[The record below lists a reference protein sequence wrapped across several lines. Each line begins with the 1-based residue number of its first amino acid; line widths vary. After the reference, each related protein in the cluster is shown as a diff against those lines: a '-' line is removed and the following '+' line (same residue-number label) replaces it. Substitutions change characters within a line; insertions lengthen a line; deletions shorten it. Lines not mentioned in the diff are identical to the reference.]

1 MSKKCRSWIVVFI
14 SMLSVLVSYRA
25 SYADCFN
32 EIDPSYYQ
40 TNPQSEIHIQTS
52 ADIYAVRNRIV
63 DFIWRRS
70 GMPGRLPDQVTKKVS
85 AERYLNTSN
94 FSNLGRIDSLVTVM
108 DHNFNST
115 AYLLHPVTS
124 NNRLLI
130 FHQGHSQTL
139 NENGGNETIK
149 YFLGQGF
156 TVLGFQMPLFGPN
169 TGPVTEHNN
178 LASFESAT
186 LSPFKFFLEPIAVS
200 LNYIGSE
207 YNFSD
212 ISMTG
217 ISGGGWTTH
226 LYAAIDTRIGKSFPV
241 AGSLPLYL
249 REPPCGTPDRGDY
262 EQGKIT
268 SPEVAN
274 FYQNIASYLDLYIL
288 ASYGQGRA
296 QVQILNKFD
305 ECCFAGIRYQTYE
318 DIVKAR
324 MADLGV
330 GSFRVALDISHW
342 SHKISNW
349 ALNSVLGL
357 ELIPA
362 PSAIPTAPS
371 ALSVVPTAA
380 TPSATGIQ

>member
-1 MSKKCRSWIVVFI
+1 
-14 SMLSVLVSYRA
+14 MLSVFVVQRSG
-25 SYADCFN
+25 YAIDCFN
-32 EIDPSYYQ
+32 EIDPIYYQ
-40 TNPQSEIHIQTS
+40 TNPAGEIHIQTP
-52 ADIYAVRNRIV
+52 ADISAVRNRIV
-63 DFIWRRS
+63 NFVWKGNGI
-70 GMPGRLPDQVTKKVS
+70 PGRLPDQVTKDVS
-85 AERYLNTSN
+85 AAAYLNTSN
-94 FSNLGRIDSLVTVM
+94 FSNLARIDSILIVM
-108 DHNFNST
+108 DHNFTSR

-124 NNRLLI
+124 NNRLVI
-130 FHQGHSQTL
+130 FHQGHSPTL
-139 NENGGNETIK
+139 NEDGGNETIK
-149 YFLGQGF
+149 YLLGQGF
-156 TVLGFQMPLFGPN
+156 TVLAFQMPLFGPN
-169 TGPVTEHNN
+169 SGPTSEHNN
-178 LASFESAT
+178 LAGYESAT

-200 LNYIGSE
+200 LNYIRSE
-207 YNFSD
+207 YNVSD
-212 ISMTG
+212 VSMTG

-226 LYAAIDTRIGKSFPV
+226 LYAAIDIRISKSFPV

-249 REPPCGTPDRGDY
+249 REPPCGTRDRGDY
-262 EQGKIT
+262 EQGKTT
-268 SPEVAN
+268 SAEVAN

-318 DIVKAR
+318 NTVKAR
-324 MADLGV
+324 MAALGA
-330 GSFRVALDISHW
+330 GSFTVALDTSHW